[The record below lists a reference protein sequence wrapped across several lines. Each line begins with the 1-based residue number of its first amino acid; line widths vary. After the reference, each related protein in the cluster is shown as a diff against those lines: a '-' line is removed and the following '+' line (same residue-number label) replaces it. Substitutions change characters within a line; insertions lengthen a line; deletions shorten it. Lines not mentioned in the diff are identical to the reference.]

1 MLDTFPANLRTLDL
15 QHQKRNG
22 ANAMP
27 IRIKPASASQQKYI
41 NNTGN
46 AGQSYQDGINNP
58 RRDWLTA
65 TQAADGTFN
74 ASMQAAIANDSFG
87 KSLTQDAASK
97 QKNNA
102 IQLGVGRYPQGTKNA
117 APAWA
122 KFTQPVLDA
131 LAAVP
136 DMPRG
141 PKMSQQNFDK
151 QHAYAAAAASA
162 KKVK

>member
-1 MLDTFPANLRTLDL
+1 
-15 QHQKRNG
+15 
-22 ANAMP
+22 MP
-27 IRIKPASASQQKYI
+27 IRIKPASSSQQKYV

-58 RRDWLTA
+58 RRDWLAA
-65 TQAADGTFN
+65 TQAADSTY
-74 ASMQAAIANDSFG
+74 AAAVQAAITNDTFG
-87 KSLTQDAASK
+87 KSLTQDAAAK
-97 QKNNA
+97 QKQNA
-102 IQLGVGRYPQGTKNA
+102 INLGVSRYPAGTKNA
-117 APAWA
+117 AGAWA

-131 LAAVP
+131 MAAVP

-162 KKVK
+162 KKNK

>member
-1 MLDTFPANLRTLDL
+1 
-15 QHQKRNG
+15 
-22 ANAMP
+22 MP
-27 IRIKPASASQQKYI
+27 IRIKPASSSQAKYVANTASA
-41 NNTGN
+41 GN
-46 AGQSYQDGINNP
+46 SYKDGINNP
-58 RRDWLTA
+58 RRDWLAATTA
-65 TQAADGTFN
+65 AEGTF
-74 ASMQAAIANDSFG
+74 ATAMQAALSAGTFG
-87 KSLTQDAASK
+87 KSLTQDAAAK

-102 IQLGVGRYPQGTKNA
+102 LNLGAGRYPQGTSNA
-117 APAWA
+117 APNWA

-131 LAAVP
+131 LAAVG

>member
-1 MLDTFPANLRTLDL
+1 
-15 QHQKRNG
+15 
-22 ANAMP
+22 MP
-27 IRIKPASASQQKYI
+27 IRIKPASSSQQKYI

-58 RRDWLTA
+58 RRDWLAATTA
-65 TQAADGTFN
+65 AEGTWG
-74 ASMQAAIANDSFG
+74 SSVQAAITSGTFA
-87 KSLTQDAASK
+87 KSLTQDAAAK
-97 QKNNA
+97 QKSNA
-102 IQLGVGRYPQGTKNA
+102 INLGVGRYPVGTKNA
-117 APAWA
+117 APNWA

-131 LAAVP
+131 MASVP

-162 KKVK
+162 KKNK

>member
-1 MLDTFPANLRTLDL
+1 
-15 QHQKRNG
+15 
-22 ANAMP
+22 MP
-27 IRIKPASASQQKYI
+27 IRIKPASASQQKYV

-58 RRDWLTA
+58 RRDWLAATTA
-65 TQAADGTFN
+65 AEGTYASAVQAAVANGT
-74 ASMQAAIANDSFG
+74 FG
-87 KSLTQDAASK
+87 KSLNQDAAAK
-97 QKNNA
+97 QKSNA
-102 IQLGVGRYPQGTKNA
+102 INLGVNRYPQGTKNA
-117 APAWA
+117 APNWA

-131 LAAVP
+131 MASVP

>member
-1 MLDTFPANLRTLDL
+1 
-15 QHQKRNG
+15 
-22 ANAMP
+22 MP
-27 IRIKPASASQQKYI
+27 IRIKPASSSQAKYVA
-41 NNTGN
+41 NTGN

-65 TQAADGTFN
+65 TQAADATWQS
-74 ASMQAAIANDSFG
+74 AVQAAVANDTFG
-87 KSLTQDAASK
+87 KSLSQDAAAK
-97 QKNNA
+97 QKTNA
-102 IQLGVGRYPQGTKNA
+102 ISLGVSRYPAGTKNA
-117 APAWA
+117 AGAWA

-151 QHAYAAAAASA
+151 QRAYAAAAASA

>member
-1 MLDTFPANLRTLDL
+1 
-15 QHQKRNG
+15 
-22 ANAMP
+22 MP
-27 IRIKPASASQQKYI
+27 IRIKPASSSLTKYI

-58 RRDWLTA
+58 RRDWLAAATA
-65 TQAADGTFN
+65 AEGTWGTAVQAAVSAGT
-74 ASMQAAIANDSFG
+74 FG

-97 QKNNA
+97 QKSNA
-102 IQLGVGRYPQGTKNA
+102 IALGVNRYPAGTKNA
-117 APAWA
+117 APMWA
-122 KFTQPVLDA
+122 KFTQPVPDA
-131 LAAVP
+131 MAAVP
-136 DMPRG
+136 DLPRG